1 MRLVRLVNDVQ
12 ADIYLMGHL
21 HAITIH
27 TPDRL
32 VCNRAGRVK
41 SDVLVAALTGSW
53 LKTYPQPH
61 KGEQLNPTYGEK
73 KGYKPSRIG
82 CPIISIEP
90 DEDKVT
96 VQV

>member
-32 VCNRAGRVK
+32 TCNRLGRVK
-41 SDVLVAALTGSW
+41 SRALIAAITGSW
-53 LKTYPQPH
+53 LKTYPQP
-61 KGEQLNPTYGEK
+61 KEDQKLNPTYGEK

-82 CPIISIEP
+82 CPVIHIEP
-90 DEDKVT
+90 DEDMVT
-96 VQV
+96 IEV